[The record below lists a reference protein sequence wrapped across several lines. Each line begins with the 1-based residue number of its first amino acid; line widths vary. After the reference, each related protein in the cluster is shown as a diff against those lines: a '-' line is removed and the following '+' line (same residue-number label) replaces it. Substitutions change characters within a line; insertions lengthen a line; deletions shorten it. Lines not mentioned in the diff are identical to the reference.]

1 MGVDEM
7 GVDKMRVDE
16 MGVDKMRVD
25 EMGVD
30 EMGTYHK
37 KKLPTGK
44 TIKGNLG
51 FHCTFI
57 CPFC

>member
-1 MGVDEM
+1 
-7 GVDKMRVDE
+7 

-37 KKLPTGK
+37 KKLPTGT